1 MADLDRFELFTRVAE
16 VGSITQAAEQLRM
29 TKASLSK
36 QIQRLEADLNINLFL
51 RHKQRLHL
59 TPEGEA
65 LLSQCK
71 RLCKELEN
79 TRDLC
84 QAFHEE
90 PTGTLHIVVFNY
102 FAEHLIYP
110 KLKGFLKL
118 YPKLKLIIDPTEKV
132 PDFTSE
138 KIDIA
143 VGFSLPVPNSGEVI
157 QKRILTTRYVLCAS
171 PGYFKI
177 YGQPK
182 HLKDI
187 THHRYIGHTE
197 RIDEYTIRLKPQYS
211 LQLHP
216 YLLASSVSAMIE
228 CAKQGL
234 GLIQLPQ
241 YVLEEYLNK
250 EVLIEVLPEYQ
261 ADNAYVFYH
270 YPKYAHP
277 QPKIRKFIEYFLKP
291 SQSY

>member
-16 VGSITQAAEQLRM
+16 IGSITHAAEQLRM

-59 TPEGEA
+59 TPEGQT
-65 LLSQCK
+65 LLFQCK

-90 PTGTLHIVVFNY
+90 PTGTLHIVVFTY
-102 FAEHLIYP
+102 FAQRLIYP
-110 KLKGFLKL
+110 KLKGFLQL

-132 PDFTSE
+132 PDFTRE
-138 KIDIA
+138 QIDIA
-143 VGFSLPVPNSGEVI
+143 VGFSLPVPNPGEVI

-171 PGYFKI
+171 PGYFKL

-182 HLKDI
+182 HLKDLA
-187 THHRYIGHTE
+187 HHRYIGHTE
-197 RIDEYTIRLKPQYS
+197 RIGEYTIRLKPQYS
-211 LQLHP
+211 LQLQP

-234 GLIQLPQ
+234 GLIQLPL
-241 YVLEEYLNK
+241 YVLEEYLNTG
-250 EVLIEVLPEYQ
+250 ELIEVLSEYQ

-277 QPKIRKFIEYFLKP
+277 QPKIRKFIDYFLKP
-291 SQSY
+291 IFNT